1 MYVHVAVVKN
11 ISNVVVNNTRESR
24 KYRGLQVFS
33 RIQLFCIQMPIFNF
47 RYLLDTFFSVV
58 F

>member
-1 MYVHVAVVKN
+1 MYVLVAVVKN
-11 ISNVVVNNTRESR
+11 ISNVVVNNTREPR

-47 RYLLDTFFSVV
+47 RYLLDTFFR
-58 F
+58 